1 MAFSGMLHRG
11 RPNLSTSADDELE
24 VLRRCSRWR
33 KAFSDAEVAYSA
45 TVLRIPGAPQW
56 VRGHRRGVD
65 ARGDEELALT
75 VAAGIRPG
83 HVVLHCEDA
92 APGTVRHAVALGVGQ
107 FVVGS
112 DEQIATL
119 AACARRPQPT
129 LVDVTAEPADELIT
143 AVLAQH
149 QLDLIRLRG
158 HLDTVGLAEVV
169 GRMISEMERFRHEYG
184 VILTCLSVAVSG
196 GAERPVDPTDVASGI
211 DEALDDACARFR
223 FPRPAP
229 VVSPG
234 WDMLRG
240 QFSLR

>member
-11 RPNLSTSADDELE
+11 RVNPSTAANDELE

-33 KAFSDAEVAYSA
+33 KAFPDAEVAYSA

-56 VRGHRRGVD
+56 VRGHGLGVD

-119 AACARRPQPT
+119 AACARRPHST
-129 LVDVTAEPADELIT
+129 LVDVTAVPADELIT
-143 AVLAQH
+143 AALAQH
-149 QLDLIRLRG
+149 QLGVIGLHG
-158 HLDTVGLAEVV
+158 HLDTAGLAGGVR
-169 GRMISEMERFRHEYG
+169 RMISEMERFRHDHG

-196 GAERPVDPTDVASGI
+196 GTEHSTDPTDVASGI

-229 VVSPG
+229 VISPD
-234 WDMLRG
+234 WDILRG